1 MKPDVYFNVLKYI
14 KKYGVRAAVEFAN
27 FEASNVLAIKELVE
41 KENIDCEFTLTR
53 ACDATLHEGLA
64 RETEEAYA
72 ELAKSGVANLK
83 DVHYTPRK
91 DAERVCG

>member
-1 MKPDVYFNVLKYI
+1 MK
-14 KKYGVRAAVEFAN
+14 AAVDVAN
-27 FEASNVLAIKELVE
+27 FEASQVLAVKELVE
-41 KENIDCEFTLTR
+41 KENIDCDFTLTR

-64 RETEEAYA
+64 KETEEAFA

-91 DAERVCG
+91 YAERVRLLMIYSEARDID